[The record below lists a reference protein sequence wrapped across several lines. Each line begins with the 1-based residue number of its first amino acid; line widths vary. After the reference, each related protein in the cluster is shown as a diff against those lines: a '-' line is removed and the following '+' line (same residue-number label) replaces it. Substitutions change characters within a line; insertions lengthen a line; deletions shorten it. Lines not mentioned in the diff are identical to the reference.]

1 MHTLKNLRIAGFS
14 KESIVDGEGYRYVIF
29 VQGCNH
35 KCPGCQ
41 NPETWDFDAGTVYD
55 EAKLK
60 EILNE
65 ISEDPIID
73 GVTLSGG
80 DPFYQAAA
88 CVELVKAIKNL
99 RPELNIWAYTG
110 FVWDELIKDPDR
122 LELVKCCD
130 VIVDG
135 PFILGKRSLDVLF
148 RGSTNQRLI
157 DVKKTLE
164 VGNITLFNES

>member
-1 MHTLKNLRIAGFS
+1 MKNLRIAGFS

-29 VQGCNH
+29 VQGCSH

-41 NPETWDFDAGTVYD
+41 NPETWGFNAGTVYD

-80 DPFYQAAA
+80 DPFYQAEA

-164 VGNITLFNES
+164 VGNIALFNES

>member
-41 NPETWDFDAGTVYD
+41 NPETWDFNAGTVYD
-55 EAKLK
+55 EDKLK

-80 DPFYQAAA
+80 DPFYQAEA

-164 VGNITLFNES
+164 VGNITLFSES

>member
-1 MHTLKNLRIAGFS
+1 MKNLRIAGFS

-41 NPETWDFDAGTVYD
+41 NPETWDFNAGTVYD

-80 DPFYQAAA
+80 DPFYQAEA

-110 FVWDELIKDPDR
+110 FVWDEIIKDPDR

-135 PFILGKRSLDVLF
+135 PFILEKRSLDVLF

>member
-1 MHTLKNLRIAGFS
+1 M
-14 KESIVDGEGYRYVIF
+14 
-29 VQGCNH
+29 
-35 KCPGCQ
+35 
-41 NPETWDFDAGTVYD
+41 
-55 EAKLK
+55 
-60 EILNE
+60 LNE

-80 DPFYQAAA
+80 DPFYQAEA

-122 LELVKCCD
+122 LELAKCCD

-135 PFILGKRSLDVLF
+135 PFILGKRSLDVSF

>member
-41 NPETWDFDAGTVYD
+41 NPETWDFNAGTDYD

-60 EILNE
+60 EMLNE

-80 DPFYQAAA
+80 DPFYQAEA

-122 LELVKCCD
+122 LELAKCCD

-135 PFILGKRSLDVLF
+135 PFILGKRSLDVSF